1 MTTMT
6 QPGIR
11 PQHRTIDGLK
21 IRFAES
27 GRHRGRPQA
36 LLLSPWP
43 ESLYAFEPTWERLA
57 ASADLLAVDLPG
69 FGQSE
74 YRETLMSPS
83 AMGGFIL
90 TLADAF
96 ELERPHVLG
105 PDIGTNASLFA
116 AAAAPGRFASLVVGS
131 GGAAFP
137 LQLDGVLKEWV
148 EAPDLAPYRAI
159 DGRHIVDIAIGTLE
173 RYVPTPAARADYQAS
188 YAGERFAE
196 SMRYVQA
203 YPTDLAR
210 LGDLLAGVQ
219 TPVQIIAGRHD
230 PVVPM
235 VNAEYLQ
242 RKLPHAA
249 LAVVEAGHFTWEDA
263 ADDYA
268 SIVTRWW
275 GGEYVRLHG

>member
-11 PQHRTIDGLK
+11 PQQRTIDGLT

-27 GRHRGRPQA
+27 GRRPGRPQA

-43 ESLYAFEPTWERLA
+43 ESLYAFEPTWDRLT

-69 FGQSE
+69 FGRSE
-74 YRETLMSPS
+74 YRESLMSPS
-83 AMGGFIL
+83 AMGRFLL
-90 TLADAF
+90 TIADAF
-96 ELERPHVLG
+96 ELERPHVVA

-116 AAAAPGRFASLVVGS
+116 AAAAPERFESIVVGS
-131 GGAAFP
+131 GGAAYP

-173 RYVPTPAARADYQAS
+173 NYVPSPAARADYQAS

-210 LGDLLAGVQ
+210 LGELLAGVR
-219 TPVQIIAGRHD
+219 TPVQIIAGQRD
-230 PVVPM
+230 SVVPIA
-235 VNAEYLQ
+235 NAEYLQ

-249 LAVVEAGHFTWEDA
+249 LAVLDAGHFTWEDA
-263 ADDYA
+263 ANEYA
-268 SIVTRWW
+268 AIVTRFWD
-275 GGEYVRLHG
+275 GEYLRLLS